1 MTPASPGLGSGARRI
16 LPALLL
22 VLVVTGAVTLLS
34 RAGVSMTDSRTAR
47 DWGEFAVGL
56 AGALLVTRV
65 VDFVL
70 FDVAYRLRRATPAP
84 ELLRQLVSLLVFGLL
99 VGVLC
104 KVVLSFSLP
113 ALLTTSAII
122 TAVLGLALQE
132 TLGNLFSGVAL
143 AIERTVQVGDMVR
156 TGDARTGEAIGLVEQ
171 LSWRAIKVRTM
182 EGNSLLIPNS
192 VASRDRLEVFRRG
205 SVPMARLLHVGLEY
219 DAAPAH
225 ARAVLEAA
233 VRDVAGVAALP
244 APVAYLHGFRDSSVD
259 YELRYWLDDYARYL
273 EIDARV
279 RERVWYRLEREGL
292 PFAYPVIRQ
301 RQYAYG
307 KPAEVDHGPTIL
319 AAIDRTPLFSPLSP
333 EERRRL
339 AAGARLHRYAEG
351 EIVVREGDTT
361 SSMFLIAGGQA
372 AVSVH
377 GAARGAVASRG
388 LALLAPGSAFG
399 EISLLTGE
407 PRLASVRA
415 LSEATL
421 VEIDKATLAPVLESN
436 PSLVEKLDAIIL
448 ERRREAADRRAAPEG
463 DTPKVPESLRG
474 KIARFFGLK
483 GL

>member
-1 MTPASPGLGSGARRI
+1 MISISSLGAGARRI
-16 LPALLL
+16 GSALLL
-22 VLVVTGAVTLLS
+22 LAIAAGGVWLLS
-34 RAGVSMTDSRTAR
+34 HSGVPMTDARTGK
-47 DWGEFAVGL
+47 DWGEFVVGL
-56 AGALLVTRV
+56 AAALLATRF
-65 VDFVL
+65 VDFAL
-70 FDVAYRLRRATPAP
+70 FDVGYRLRRTAAAP

-99 VGVLC
+99 IGVLC

-132 TLGNLFSGVAL
+132 TLGNLFSGIAL

-156 TGDARTGEAIGLVEQ
+156 TGDTVGLVEQ

-219 DAAPAH
+219 DAQPAR

-233 VRDVAGVAALP
+233 VRDLPGVAAVP
-244 APVAYLHGFRDSSVD
+244 PPVAYLHSFRDFSVE
-259 YELRYWLDDYARYL
+259 YELRYWLDDYARFL
-273 EIDARV
+273 DIDSRV

-292 PFAYPVIRQ
+292 TIAYPLIRQ
-301 RQYAYG
+301 RQFAYG
-307 KPAEVDHGPTIL
+307 KPPEVDYGPTIL
-319 AAIDRTPLFSPLSP
+319 AAIEATPLFRPLSP
-333 EERRRL
+333 GERERL
-339 AAGARLHRYAEG
+339 AAGARLLRFAEG

-361 SSMFLIAGGQA
+361 SSMFLIAAGRA

-377 GAARGAVASRG
+377 GGDRAAASRG
-388 LALLAPGSAFG
+388 LAVLAPGSAFG

-407 PRLASVRA
+407 PRLATVRA
-415 LSEATL
+415 LTEATL
-421 VEIDKATLAPVLESN
+421 VEIDKETLAPVLHSN

-448 ERRREAADRRAAPEG
+448 ERRREAADLRAASDSGGAKES
-463 DTPKVPESLRG
+463 ESLRG

-483 GL
+483 GP